1 LVIIFFDEKFFE
13 DDQYTPTMIDIVDSQ
28 KITEAVDQ
36 GSPIQ
41 EETPQEEVIQTAALP
56 QNIPTPAQTSG
67 LEGIQ
72 ARQNYESLF
81 PQDTIGAALAKRG
94 TV

>member
-1 LVIIFFDEKFFE
+1 
-13 DDQYTPTMIDIVDSQ
+13 MIDIVDAQ
-28 KITEAVDQ
+28 QVNQAVRQ
-36 GSPIQ
+36 GSPIE

-56 QNIPTPAQTSG
+56 PQIPAPASTG

-81 PQDTIGAALAKRG
+81 PDDTLGAALAKRG
-94 TV
+94 TA

>member
-1 LVIIFFDEKFFE
+1 MHNIKDLRKNIKLFKKKFLDRNLTFDEKLFE

-41 EETPQEEVIQTAALP
+41 EETPQESQCQRRQRGGADAV
-56 QNIPTPAQTSG
+56 G
-67 LEGIQ
+67 RR
-72 ARQNYESLF
+72 AR
-81 PQDTIGAALAKRG
+81 GAG
-94 TV
+94 CHPND